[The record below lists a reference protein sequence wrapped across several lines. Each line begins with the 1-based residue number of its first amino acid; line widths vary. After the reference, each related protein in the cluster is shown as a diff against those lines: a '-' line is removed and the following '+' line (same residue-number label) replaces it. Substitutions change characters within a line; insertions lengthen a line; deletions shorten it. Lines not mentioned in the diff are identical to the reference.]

1 MDKYNIFFIFIISYL
16 IWKFLF
22 FNVIKY
28 YRRVAER
35 VWRAERGGW
44 WLSNGGKK
52 KRVTY
57 SDDFAEVFGDEVDGE
72 FDAVLCDHFLLTE
85 NGEEARVMRRRKARE
100 EGA

>member
-1 MDKYNIFFIFIISYL
+1 MLRMDKYNIFFIFIISYL

-44 WLSNGGKK
+44 WLSNGGKNEK
-52 KRVTY
+52 KISAIDSYFRK
-57 SDDFAEVFGDEVDGE
+57 S
-72 FDAVLCDHFLLTE
+72 
-85 NGEEARVMRRRKARE
+85 NGWKISSHGTKGGLACAP
-100 EGA
+100 